1 MLGRL
6 GIDNTMQPDRPPRR
20 DDPIVREAIAS
31 GVLLLATVGLL
42 VLGGVGLA
50 ALFR

>member
-1 MLGRL
+1 M
-6 GIDNTMQPDRPPRR
+6 GIEHTMEPDRSPRR

-42 VLGGVGLA
+42 VLGFVGHI

>member
-1 MLGRL
+1 
-6 GIDNTMQPDRPPRR
+6 MQPNQSRRR

-42 VLGGVGLA
+42 ALGFIGHA
-50 ALFR
+50 ALF

>member
-1 MLGRL
+1 MR
-6 GIDNTMQPDRPPRR
+6 RPR
-20 DDPIVREAIAS
+20 DPIVREMISS

-42 VLGGVGLA
+42 VLGMVVGQT